1 MITYLFK
8 FQTNYEEAGILIT
21 TAKGLDYAKEIVF
34 NQLGA
39 WEINDVTIIDNKE
52 EGVYTSVNF
61 NISGK
66 I

>member
-21 TAKGLDYAKEIVF
+21 TSKGLEYAKEIAF

-39 WEINDVTIIDNKE
+39 WEVDDVTIIDNKE

-66 I
+66 F